1 MASPQDVK
9 VTVTLP
15 SDTVADIK
23 TLATRLGLTPSEL
36 LSRAVSIEKYLDD
49 VEQNDGKIL
58 IETSSHKIERIT
70 RR

>member
-1 MASPQDVK
+1 MSGAESVK

-15 SDTVADIK
+15 SETVADIK
-23 TLATRLGLTPSEL
+23 DLATRLGVTPGEL

-49 VEQNDGKIL
+49 VEDSGGKIL
-58 IETSSHKIERIT
+58 VETAGNRINRIT